1 MDIISGKFDNQ
12 ITLFSPVATQSTSSG
27 ATSLTYTEGDVLW
40 CYVNNRANNE
50 QFIESKRDVSDRLT
64 IDVRYNDAIDVTNQ
78 YQFDYE
84 GQMYSVVTKF
94 EAPEYGRRN
103 VFRIVGE
110 VLV

>member
-12 ITLFSPVATQSTSSG
+12 ITLYTQNVSKSSTSG
-27 ATSLTYTEGDVLW
+27 ATSLTYTEGETLW
-40 CYVNNRANNE
+40 CYINNRANNE
-50 QFIESKRDVSDRLT
+50 QFIESKRDVSDRITL
-64 IDVRYNDAIDVTNQ
+64 DVRYNDAIDVTNQ

-84 GQMYSVVTKF
+84 GQMYAVVTKF